1 MKEGAMIREGVLLC
15 GHGSRKTS
23 GVEEFKK
30 LVEILKDRYKS
41 DYEVDYGFLE
51 FNHPLFEAAVERLYS
66 KGVRVIYALPVILFA
81 GAHAKNDI
89 PYELNTIQS
98 YYPDLQ
104 IKMGSPI
111 GVNSFVL
118 DLAKKRIEET
128 ERLLSPMDRR
138 ETCLVV
144 VGRGTTDPDA
154 NSDVTKLMSMLWE
167 GMGFGFA
174 TTAYSGTA
182 YPSVEQSL
190 ELVEKLGFKRTIA
203 IPFFFFSG
211 ILLDRI
217 NATLEEKN
225 SRSAQEFIYT
235 APFGTDELMLKAFDT
250 RLEEAVHGTG
260 NMNCQ
265 LCKYRKQIIGF
276 EEEVGKEQI
285 GHHLNVKGVLFE
297 EDEKPGE
304 KKNSLGS
311 QFKKL
316 LGI

>member
-1 MKEGAMIREGVLLC
+1 MKEGILLC
-15 GHGSRKTS
+15 GHGSRKTA

-30 LVEILKDRYKS
+30 LVGILKDRYKTTF
-41 DYEVDYGFLE
+41 EVDYGFLE

-66 KGVRVIYALPVILFA
+66 KGIRTIYALPVILFA

-98 YYPDLQ
+98 YYPDLK

-111 GVNSFVL
+111 GVNSHVL

-128 ERLLSPMDRR
+128 ELTLTPIDRK

-144 VGRGTTDPDA
+144 VGRGTADPDA
-154 NSDVTKLMSMLWE
+154 NSDVNKLMSMLWE

-182 YPSVEQSL
+182 YPSVGQSL
-190 ELVEKLGFKRTIA
+190 NLVEKLGFKRTIV
-203 IPFFFFSG
+203 IPFFFFTG
-211 ILLDRI
+211 VLLDRVYSI
-217 NATLEEKN
+217 LEEKN
-225 SRSAQEFIYT
+225 NASSQEFVYT
-235 APFGTDELMLKAFDT
+235 APFGTDELMLKAFDD
-250 RLEEAVHGTG
+250 RLDEAVNGAG

-297 EDEKPGE
+297 EDEKIGG
-304 KKNSLGS
+304 KKNSLGGS
-311 QFKKL
+311 FKKL

>member
-1 MKEGAMIREGVLLC
+1 MKEGILLC
-15 GHGSRKTS
+15 GHGSRKTA

-30 LVEILKDRYKS
+30 LVEILKDRYKTTF
-41 DYEVDYGFLE
+41 EVDYGFLE

-66 KGVRVIYALPVILFA
+66 KGIRTIYALPVILFA

-98 YYPDLQ
+98 YYPDLK

-111 GVNSFVL
+111 GVNSHVL

-128 ERLLSPMDRR
+128 ELTLTPIDRK

-154 NSDVTKLMSMLWE
+154 NSDVNKLMSMLWE

-182 YPSVEQSL
+182 YPSVGQSL
-190 ELVEKLGFKRTIA
+190 NLVEKLGFKRTIV
-203 IPFFFFSG
+203 IPFFFFTG
-211 ILLDRI
+211 VLLDRVYSI
-217 NATLEEKN
+217 LEEKN
-225 SRSAQEFIYT
+225 NASSQEFVYT
-235 APFGTDELMLKAFDT
+235 APFGTDELMLKAFDD
-250 RLEEAVHGTG
+250 RLDEAVNGAG

-297 EDEKPGE
+297 EDEKIGG
-304 KKNSLGS
+304 KKNSLGGS
-311 QFKKL
+311 FKKL

>member
-1 MKEGAMIREGVLLC
+1 MKEAILLC
-15 GHGSRKTS
+15 GHGSRKAA

-30 LVEILKDRYKS
+30 LVEILKDRYKTTF
-41 DYEVDYGFLE
+41 EVDYGFLE
-51 FNHPLFEAAVERLYS
+51 FNHPLYEAAVERLYN
-66 KGVRVIYALPVILFA
+66 KGIRTIYALPVILFA

-98 YYPDLQ
+98 YYPNLK

-111 GVNSFVL
+111 GVNAYIL
-118 DLAKKRIEET
+118 ELAKKRIEET
-128 ERLLSPMDRR
+128 ELTLSATQRK

-154 NSDVTKLMSMLWE
+154 NSDVAKLTGMLWE

-182 YPSVEQSL
+182 YPPVGQAL
-190 ELVEKLGFKRTIA
+190 QLVEKLGFKRTIV
-203 IPFFFFSG
+203 IPLFFFTG
-211 ILLDRI
+211 ILLDRVYDVVTEH
-217 NATLEEKN
+217 NN
-225 SRSAQEFIYT
+225 RSAHEYVYT
-235 APFGTDELMLKAFDT
+235 PPFGTDELMLKAFDS
-250 RLEEAVHGTG
+250 RLQQAINGDG

-276 EEEVGKEQI
+276 EQQVGQEQI

-297 EDEKPGE
+297 EDEKIGD
-304 KKNSLGS
+304 KKSSLGS
-311 QFKKL
+311 SFKKL